1 QQNLSNK
8 AMAKGAGEE
17 KKKFSIWDLPNVPM
31 GQLLPHL
38 ELQRSRVS
46 CNKDAPIHTESIQY
60 SGAYAS
66 IGIDN
71 SSRLDRFSNNFR
83 VEVVRLNED
92 DMEFDMIG
100 IDAAIAN
107 SFRRILIA
115 ELPTMAIE
123 KVLIANNTSIIQDE
137 VLAHRLGLVPIRVDP
152 RLFDYLSKNDQPNEK
167 NTIVFK
173 LHVQCKSGSP
183 RITVKSD
190 ALKWLPN
197 GSELVKETRNAA
209 SDSSSKPE
217 TYTYFSCSQET
228 IPEFVKNPI
237 IPKYPDIIIAKLG
250 PGQEIELEAHV
261 VKGIGKT
268 HAKWSPV
275 ATAWYR
281 MLPEVVLLEDIEDDL
296 AEELKRKCPVNV
308 FDIEDLGKAR
318 RRRATVAR
326 PRACTLCREYIRGD
340 DWEKR
345 VALHRVKD
353 HFIFTIESTGALPPE
368 VLFTEAV
375 KILEDECERVIMD
388 LS

>member
-1 QQNLSNK
+1 
-8 AMAKGAGEE
+8 MAEGAGEE
-17 KKKFSIWDLPNVPM
+17 KKKFSIWDLPDVPM
-31 GQLLPHL
+31 GQLPPHL

-46 CNKDAPIHTESIQY
+46 CNKDAPIHVDGLSE
-60 SGAYAS
+60 
-66 IGIDN
+66 
-71 SSRLDRFSNNFR
+71 F
-83 VEVVRLNED
+83 
-92 DMEFDMIG
+92 MEFTLRALG
-100 IDAAIAN
+100 N
-107 SFRRILIA
+107 SL
-115 ELPTMAIE
+115 L
-123 KVLIANNTSIIQDE
+123 LSLSIVE
-137 VLAHRLGLVPIRVDP
+137 
-152 RLFDYLSKNDQPNEK
+152 NDQPNEK

-173 LHVQCKSGSP
+173 LHVQCKRGSP

-217 TYTYFSCSQET
+217 TYTYFGCSQET

-250 PGQEIELEAHV
+250 PGQEIELEAHAA
-261 VKGIGKT
+261 KGIGKT

-296 AEELKRKCPVNV
+296 AEELKSKCPVNV
-308 FDIEDLGKAR
+308 FDIEDLGKVTSVHYDLLSIWCKFWHVKLGDIVLGTFPNEEFGCQAG
-318 RRRATVAR
+318 RRRATVALR
-326 PRACTLCREYIRGD
+326 
-340 DWEKR
+340 
-345 VALHRVKD
+345 RVKD

-375 KILEDECERVIMD
+375 KILEDECERVITE